1 MPVGHRVVKTM
12 VDVIAIDGPTASGK
26 GTVSARVAA
35 KLGFHY
41 LDSGALY
48 RLCALRTMKSGGDL
62 KNEAVCAEEAR
73 TMHPVFNDGRIVLD
87 GADVTEAIRTE
98 EVGLA
103 ASVVAAYPSVRAE
116 LLDLQR
122 RYAQAPGLVADGR
135 DMASVVF
142 PDAPLKVFL
151 TATPEARAMRRYNQL
166 IEKGISAN
174 LSNLIRDLAERDR
187 RDRERA
193 VAPCVPAADAHV
205 LDSSDL
211 TIEETVDQIMAW
223 WRKLPR

>member
-26 GTVSARVAA
+26 GTVSARVAS

-62 KNEAVCAEEAR
+62 KNEAVCSEEAR
-73 TMHPVFNDGRIVLD
+73 TMHPVFKDGRIVLD

-174 LSNLIRDLAERDR
+174 LSNLTRDLAERDR

>member
-48 RLCALRTMKSGGDL
+48 RLCALRAMKSGGDL

-87 GADVTEAIRTE
+87 GADVTEAIRT
-98 EVGLA
+98 
-103 ASVVAAYPSVRAE
+103 
-116 LLDLQR
+116 
-122 RYAQAPGLVADGR
+122 
-135 DMASVVF
+135 
-142 PDAPLKVFL
+142 LK
-151 TATPEARAMRRYNQL
+151 TN
-166 IEKGISAN
+166 
-174 LSNLIRDLAERDR
+174 
-187 RDRERA
+187 
-193 VAPCVPAADAHV
+193 
-205 LDSSDL
+205 
-211 TIEETVDQIMAW
+211 
-223 WRKLPR
+223 

>member
-1 MPVGHRVVKTM
+1 M
-12 VDVIAIDGPTASGK
+12 
-26 GTVSARVAA
+26 AA
-35 KLGFHY
+35 LP
-41 LDSGALY
+41 
-48 RLCALRTMKSGGDL
+48 R
-62 KNEAVCAEEAR
+62 
-73 TMHPVFNDGRIVLD
+73 
-87 GADVTEAIRTE
+87 
-98 EVGLA
+98 
-103 ASVVAAYPSVRAE
+103 VRAE

-122 RYAQAPGLVADGR
+122 RYAEAPGLVADGR

-174 LSNLIRDLAERDR
+174 LSNLTRDLAERDR

>member
-1 MPVGHRVVKTM
+1 MISV
-12 VDVIAIDGPTASGK
+12 AIDGPAGAGK
-26 GTVSARVAA
+26 STLARRLAA
-35 KLGFHY
+35 DFGY
-41 LDSGALY
+41 IYVDTGAMFRTIGLY
-48 RLCALRTMKSGGDL
+48 ALRAGKDP
-62 KNEAVCAEEAR
+62 KDNEAVNALLPNITLEFAFIEGEQ
-73 TMHPVFNDGRIVLD
+73 HIYLNGE
-87 GADVTEAIRTE
+87 DVSTAIRTE

-135 DMASVVF
+135 AMASVVF

-174 LSNLIRDLAERDR
+174 LSNLPRDLAERDR

>member
-1 MPVGHRVVKTM
+1 MHNNKMITLL
-12 VDVIAIDGPTASGK
+12 GPTASGK

-62 KNEAVCAEEAR
+62 KNEAVCSEEAR
-73 TMHPVFNDGRIVLD
+73 TMLPVFNDGRIVLD

-151 TATPEARAMRRYNQL
+151 TATPEARAMR
-166 IEKGISAN
+166 
-174 LSNLIRDLAERDR
+174 
-187 RDRERA
+187 
-193 VAPCVPAADAHV
+193 
-205 LDSSDL
+205 
-211 TIEETVDQIMAW
+211 
-223 WRKLPR
+223 

>member
-12 VDVIAIDGPTASGK
+12 VDVIAIDGPTTSGK

-62 KNEAVCAEEAR
+62 KNEAVCSEEAR

-174 LSNLIRDLAERDR
+174 LSNLTRDLAERDR

>member
-1 MPVGHRVVKTM
+1 
-12 VDVIAIDGPTASGK
+12 
-26 GTVSARVAA
+26 
-35 KLGFHY
+35 
-41 LDSGALY
+41 
-48 RLCALRTMKSGGDL
+48 
-62 KNEAVCAEEAR
+62 
-73 TMHPVFNDGRIVLD
+73 MHPVFNDGRIVLD
-87 GADVTEAIRTE
+87 GADVTEVIRTE

-174 LSNLIRDLAERDR
+174 LSNLTRDLAERDR

>member
-1 MPVGHRVVKTM
+1 MISV
-12 VDVIAIDGPTASGK
+12 AIDGPAGAGK
-26 GTVSARVAA
+26 STLARRLAA
-35 KLGFHY
+35 DFGY
-41 LDSGALY
+41 IYVDTGAMFRTIGLY
-48 RLCALRTMKSGGDL
+48 ALRAGKEPKD
-62 KNEAVCAEEAR
+62 NEAVDALLPNITLEFAFIEGEQ
-73 TMHPVFNDGRIVLD
+73 HIYLNGE
-87 GADVTEAIRTE
+87 DVSAAIRTE

-174 LSNLIRDLAERDR
+174 LSNLTRDLAERDR

>member
-26 GTVSARVAA
+26 GAVSARVAA

-48 RLCALRTMKSGGDL
+48 RRCALRTMKSGGDL
-62 KNEAVCAEEAR
+62 KNEAVCSEEAR

-174 LSNLIRDLAERDR
+174 LSNLTRDLAERDR

>member
-1 MPVGHRVVKTM
+1 MGYIY
-12 VDVIAIDGPTASGK
+12 VDT
-26 GTVSARVAA
+26 
-35 KLGFHY
+35 
-41 LDSGALY
+41 GAMFRTIGLY
-48 RLCALRTMKSGGDL
+48 ALRAGKDP
-62 KNEAVCAEEAR
+62 KDNEAVNALLPEIELHFAFIDGEQHVYLKEE
-73 TMHPVFNDGRIVLD
+73 
-87 GADVTEAIRTE
+87 DVSTAIRTE

-174 LSNLIRDLAERDR
+174 LSNLTRDLAERDR